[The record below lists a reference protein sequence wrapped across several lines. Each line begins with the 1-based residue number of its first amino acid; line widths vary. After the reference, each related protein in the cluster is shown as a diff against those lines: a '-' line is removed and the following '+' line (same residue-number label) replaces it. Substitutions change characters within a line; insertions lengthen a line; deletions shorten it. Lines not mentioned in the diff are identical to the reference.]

1 MKRNTYFMDEE
12 VNADKV
18 DVKYL
23 KRLLSRIAPRKK
35 LFFLALLL
43 LSLSSVVALLPPV
56 IIRTVVNSVVPMEDG
71 AERTRALALYM
82 AGLAALGALT
92 AILPYFHKLIMGT
105 VGHGIVAEVR
115 REIFVHLQELPFE
128 YFDSRPAGKISIRV
142 TDYINE
148 LGDFFTDYLLNF
160 IVDILKLV
168 IATIFML
175 CLSPLLTAVVYAAII
190 PLTLCILLIRRQIR
204 RLFRKHRA
212 KSSNRNAFIVESIMG
227 EKVIKNNNR
236 SQFNRGIYLELQND
250 SASTWM
256 KIVRRNE
263 MNTPVSEFFWN
274 AGLLALYAVAFA
286 LIGGGNTAMAGT
298 VIAFLLYMS
307 LCSDPLLQ
315 IAAVL
320 QQLAQ
325 VSANLERVYE
335 TVDTPVSIRD
345 KENAVVLKDVEGRV
359 DYHNVTFGYEEGVNV
374 LEAFDLHV
382 KAGEKIALVGPT
394 GAGKTTV
401 INLLTRFYDMQE
413 GSVTVDG
420 INVRDVTLHSLR
432 KEIGVL
438 MQEPF
443 IFKGTV
449 LDNIRY
455 GTPEATDEECIAAAE
470 AIYCDRVAKRL
481 PNGYETELG
490 ERGEGLSAGE
500 KQLVSFARI
509 VLKNPRIVIL
519 DEATSSIDSET
530 ELLIQQALD
539 RILEGKTSFI
549 VAHRLSTIRKADRI
563 LYIADK
569 GIAEQGSHE
578 ELMALKGKYYALN
591 MRN

>member
-12 VNADKV
+12 VNTDKV

-43 LSLSSVVALLPPV
+43 LALSSVVALLPPV
-56 IIRTVVNSVVPMEDG
+56 IIRTVVNSVIPSEDG
-71 AERTRALALYM
+71 EGRTRALALYM
-82 AGLAALGALT
+82 TGLAVLGVLT
-92 AILPYFHKLIMGT
+92 ALLPYFHKLIMGT
-105 VGHGIVAEVR
+105 IGHGIVADVR
-115 REIFVHLQELPFE
+115 REIFAHLQELPFD
-128 YFDSRPAGKISIRV
+128 YYDARPAGKISIRV
-142 TDYINE
+142 TEYINE

-160 IVDILKLV
+160 IVDLLKLV
-168 IATIFML
+168 VATVFML

-190 PLTLCILLIRRQIR
+190 PLTVCILLIRRQIR

-212 KSSNRNAFIVESIMG
+212 KNSNRSAFIVESIMG

-236 SQFNRGIYLELQND
+236 SQYNRDIYLDLQED
-250 SASTWM
+250 SASSWM

-263 MNTPVSEFFWN
+263 LNTPVSEFFWN
-274 AGLLALYAVAFA
+274 AGTLALYAVAFA
-286 LIGGGNTAMAGT
+286 LIGGGSAAMAGT

-307 LCSDPLLQ
+307 LCSEPLLQ

-335 TVDTPVSIRD
+335 TVDTPVSIKDRANARRL
-345 KENAVVLKDVEGRV
+345 ENIEGRV
-359 DYHNVTFGYEEGVNV
+359 DYNDVTFAYEEGVNV
-374 LEAFDLHV
+374 LEHFELHV
-382 KAGEKIALVGPT
+382 RAGEKIALVGPT

-401 INLLTRFYDMQE
+401 INLLTRFYDVSG

-420 INVRDVTLHSLR
+420 ADVRDVTLHSLR

-443 IFKGTV
+443 IFKGTII
-449 LDNIRY
+449 DNIRY
-455 GTPEATDEECIAAAE
+455 GTPEATDEECIEAAKT
-470 AIYCDRVAKRL
+470 IYCDRVASRFPK
-481 PNGYETELG
+481 GFYAELD

-509 VLKNPRIVIL
+509 VLKNPRIIIL

-530 ELLIQQALD
+530 ELLIQSALD
-539 RILEGKTSFI
+539 RILAGKTSFI

-563 LYIADK
+563 LYIAQK

-591 MRN
+591 MRR